1 MLGESFIG
9 QVIDLFGVFVQAEQ
23 CLFLYVIPEFGAS
36 HGWLVVTNA
45 VCCSNQHFS
54 LLIIWS
60 GANILLGFSF
70 LSGYQGLHD
79 QGEKE
84 RGHQD
89 ING

>member
-45 VCCSNQHFS
+45 VCCSDWLFFPVDNLVWGKHFAKFFFCVRPP
-54 LLIIWS
+54 
-60 GANILLGFSF
+60 GAA
-70 LSGYQGLHD
+70 
-79 QGEKE
+79 
-84 RGHQD
+84 
-89 ING
+89 